1 MLMAEEIYEEPSG
14 GYKFTPT
21 DRILIVEYLHKK
33 ANDAPVPLDLIPEA
47 DVYAR
52 EPWWLSYEFEYAA
65 EKGEFYYFTRMKRS
79 NASNGR
85 LSRIVGGFG
94 HWRASIERKSVT
106 DEEGRVIGTRMGFK
120 FFVDV
125 IDRQSNKKRTTG
137 TKWVM
142 YEYRLSGHLAHTR
155 VDKEVI
161 LCHFKPSGRGI
172 FSIGRQPT
180 HQYELSSGWQSEEA
194 YADTTH
200 GVNPSCDTMIKAEEA
215 GGFAAASLAATPLGQ
230 QAGYE
235 HDPTPVQQSLLPL
248 SAAVPPHARYEF
260 DDLLE
265 SIVDN
270 TSKPNVSGP
279 VMQTATAACYDRR
292 RPLSSAQGWLAQNP
306 LVEGN
311 STPYHEDSP
320 RKNLTGSSNSG
331 WTLQQSGQSQF
342 SWVEDSRH
350 CFRSRRIAEWSQ
362 VHFANPSET
371 SYNNGQPVLTRS
383 SNKQG
388 SPEPTVFNDDSGT

>member
-1 MLMAEEIYEEPSG
+1 MLMAEAIYEEPSV

-52 EPWWLSYEFEYAA
+52 EPWRLSYEFEYAA

-85 LSRIVGGFG
+85 LSRTVGGFG

-125 IDRQSNKKRTTG
+125 IDGQSNKKRTTG

-155 VDKEVI
+155 GDKEVI

-194 YADTTH
+194 YAGTTH
-200 GVNPSCDTMIKAEEA
+200 GVNPSSDTMIMAEA
-215 GGFAAASLAATPLGQ
+215 GGFAGAPLAATPLGQ

-235 HDPTPVQQSLLPL
+235 HDPKPAQQSLLPL
-248 SAAVPPHARYEF
+248 SAAEPHYARYEI
-260 DDLLE
+260 DDLLA
-265 SIVDN
+265 SIVAN
-270 TSKPNVSGP
+270 TSTSNVTGP
-279 VMQTATAACYDRR
+279 VMQTETAAYYDRR
-292 RPLSSAQGWLAQNP
+292 CPLSSAQGWLAQNP

-320 RKNLTGSSNSG
+320 RKKMTSSGNSG

-342 SWVEDSRH
+342 SCVQDGRH

-362 VHFANPSET
+362 VPFTNPAET
-371 SYNNGQPVLTRS
+371 SYNRGQPVPTRS